1 MRQIMPA
8 TRISP
13 QDFRERLDAI
23 LDRVEAGEDVIVTRS
38 GRPLIRLVVAEET
51 QDRPASKLPNLQA
64 FRSEVRVKGA
74 PLSETVV
81 RLREGE
87 RE

>member
-1 MRQIMPA
+1 MPA

-13 QDFRERLDAI
+13 QDFRERLDAV
-23 LDRVEAGEDVIVTRS
+23 LDRVEAGEDVVVTRS
-38 GRPLIRLVVAEET
+38 GRPPIRLVLAEEA
-51 QDRPASKLPNLQA
+51 QGEPAYRLPDLQA
-64 FRSEVRVKGA
+64 FRSEIRVKGA

-81 RLREGE
+81 RLREEE